1 MDRKKELKLQYKL
14 LKPEAGVYQIK
25 NTKNGKALVDSMAD
39 LRSLNGRRMQLEA
52 GMHSNKALQADWKAF
67 GPEVFTFDVLE
78 VLKEKEDPAFDA
90 KKELEKLLKKWVEE
104 VKSLY

>member
-14 LKPEAGVYQIK
+14 LKPEAGIYRIK
-25 NTKNGKALVDSMAD
+25 NIKNGKTLVDSMGD

-52 GMHSNKALQADWKAF
+52 GMHSNEALQADWKAF
-67 GPEVFTFDVLE
+67 GPDAFTFDVLE

-90 KKELEKLLKKWVEE
+90 KKELGKLLKKWVEE
-104 VKSLY
+104 IKPAY